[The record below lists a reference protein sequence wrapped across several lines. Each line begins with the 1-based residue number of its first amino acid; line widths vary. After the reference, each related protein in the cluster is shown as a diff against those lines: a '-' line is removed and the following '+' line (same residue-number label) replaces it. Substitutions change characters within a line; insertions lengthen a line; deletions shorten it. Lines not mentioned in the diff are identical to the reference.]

1 MFKRSTA
8 PSIAD
13 VSRDAVSH
21 APADA
26 PASNASASDELADD
40 DLDEVVG
47 GLARAWSEH
56 ALARLIHG

>member
-13 VSRDAVSH
+13 VSRDAASH

-47 GLARAWSEH
+47 GLARVWSEH